1 MHNRREWQEERAR
14 WAATDP
20 EGWSKLEETLRGT
33 RESHDQVISA
43 MAKLG

>member
-1 MHNRREWQEERAR
+1 MHNRRDWQEERTR

-20 EGWSKLEETLRGT
+20 ERWSMLEDTLRGM